1 MEIYQSHKCEQ
12 HRRNPTWASH
22 AKFFTGVRDI
32 PDSGV
37 RNNQVS
43 FYFLLEMFHKNE
55 LYRKYVSQSDRGQ
68 LFSKEVLQHTLLI
81 TFWFGLSNMSIKKR
95 WHYFPALALSMQ
107 QVTKLAKIRRMGIRC
122 FSFTASEEAEKQKR
136 SSGKEEWWHHLST
149 IFALKLES
157 AFWSIVAQK
166 GSNILQLSNT

>member
-12 HRRNPTWASH
+12 QRRNLTWASH

-55 LYRKYVSQSDRGQ
+55 LYRKYVSQSDRRQ
-68 LFSKEVLQHTLLI
+68 LFSKEVLWHTLLI
-81 TFWFGLSNMSIKKR
+81 TFWFGLSNTSIKKRR

-107 QVTKLAKIRRMGIRC
+107 QVTKLAKIRRIGIRC
-122 FSFTASEEAEKQKR
+122 FSFIASEEAQSRR
-136 SSGKEEWWHHLST
+136 SLLGRKSGGITFPSFSLWSWKEPSGPL
-149 IFALKLES
+149 
-157 AFWSIVAQK
+157 
-166 GSNILQLSNT
+166 